1 MSAIIIPSH
10 TTLAQSLYSSARSEP
25 VEEYLRALEEI
36 LLPQFSFHSK
46 PGSPSKETE
55 DGVKQ
60 VQDERKQETIKNM
73 LSTSSNNMAIHSY
86 YIKRLS
92 QSTYFLSRLYKQ
104 NYWYKPCH
112 IIKKDDSIQ
121 IDSIIFFHHKTR
133 SCLQKMLQTG
143 SLKPLLILLQKV
155 KNYHLLQ
162 DNLFFREFFLLIFI
176 VYKQILFHECE
187 KSSHTLKKTTLE
199 TIIIISNTISQLPIA
214 EVLNAIDMLIVELP
228 PFLEKYEFHSSIG
241 WKTWLKKYW
250 WVPPIFGVWF
260 GLKILL
266 RLQRPFFY
274 YSPYT
279 PRPQVPLGEQIPVVT
294 TSEHIATNDPAL
306 DDIMN
311 TTIFYR

>member
-1 MSAIIIPSH
+1 MNKLITTVSLLCILINSYPSL
-10 TTLAQSLYSSARSEP
+10 TLYSRAQPEFITGFS
-25 VEEYLRALEEI
+25 RALNY
-36 LLPQFSFHSK
+36 HK
-46 PGSPSKETE
+46 
-55 DGVKQ
+55 
-60 VQDERKQETIKNM
+60 
-73 LSTSSNNMAIHSY
+73 SSYFNALVIHSY

-92 QSTYFLSRLYKQ
+92 QPTYFLSLLCKQ
-104 NYWYKPCH
+104 NYWYKPCN
-112 IIKKDDSIQ
+112 IIQKENCIQ
-121 IDSIIFFHHKTR
+121 IDSVIFFHPTTR

-143 SLKPLLILLQKV
+143 SLKPLLILLKEV

-162 DNLFFREFFLLIFI
+162 NKLLFREFFLLIFI

-187 KSSHTLKKTTLE
+187 KNSHTLKKTTLE

-274 YSPYT
+274 YSPYM
-279 PRPQVPLGEQIPVVT
+279 PRPQVSLADQSPAGT

-306 DDIMN
+306 NDIMN